1 MANRATLTGRLPMM
15 HANDPQPQAES
26 RTEQVNVRLT
36 PSEKRDVRLVAAFE
50 QTTESD
56 TLRTGIDAIRA
67 RAEQIRK
74 TAAA

>member
-1 MANRATLTGRLPMM
+1 MM
-15 HANDPQPQAES
+15 HANDSQPQAES

-56 TLRTGIDAIRA
+56 TLRGGIDAIRT